1 MARKIQQD
9 YPNVDKAIYPN
20 PRDAFAIEEQGQTIE
35 FPEEQQSEDGPQ
47 VITEDDGGAT
57 IDYNPQ
63 ARAQEGDFESN
74 ISEFLEDDIL
84 DKISSDLRKNFE
96 DDKNSRADWEKTYTE
111 GLDLLG
117 FKYEERAKPFAGATG
132 VTHPLLAEAV
142 TQFQAQAYKELLPPG
157 GPVRAEILGDPSP
170 EVEQQAE
177 RIKSFMNY
185 QVTCVMQ
192 EFDPELD
199 QMLFHLPLAGSA
211 FKKIYYDGQ
220 LERAVSKF
228 IPAEDLVVPYLIS
241 DLESCMRIT
250 HIVKMKRNDL
260 RKNQVSGFY
269 RDIELQP
276 SKADISDT
284 KQKADA
290 IVGVEQ
296 VSFSEEEYN
305 VLEMHVDLDIPGF
318 EDKNETGDATGIML
332 PYIVTLDD
340 DSGKILSIYRNWRQ
354 GDGTR
359 KKKQYFTHY
368 KFLPGLGFY
377 GFGLIHMLGGLS
389 RTATAALRQLIDAGT
404 LSNLPAGFKARGLRI
419 KDDDEALNPGEWRDV
434 DAPGGNLR
442 ESLMPLPYKEPSAT
456 LFQLLGFVSEAGRRF
471 AGVADMMSGENA
483 GSQQQP
489 VGTTMAILERGMKV
503 MSAIHKRLHYAQKI
517 EFKLLAQVFSEYLP
531 AEYPYMVA
539 GGNQMVKQTDFDDRV
554 DVVPVSDPNIFSM
567 AQRVTL
573 AQTQLQLAQSNP
585 EMHDLHEA
593 YRRMYA
599 ALGVQNIEKVL
610 PPPPQPQPTDPAI
623 ENAGTLNAQK
633 PTAFPDQDHSA
644 HIRGHRAF
652 MSSVLVKQNPSVM
665 SMLQGHIVEHVGFMA
680 RAMVQEE
687 TKPQIEEIM
696 QQYGGQIPQE
706 VQEQLNLQTESAVAV
721 KIAEIT
727 EQMVAEEQ
735 EMFDE
740 MGDDPLV
747 QLKQQEID
755 IRKNEAELKAQQ
767 AGEKQGLEEKKMTQ
781 KDRLDRERMQS
792 QEDIAQL
799 KANVA
804 LDKAEG
810 DRDMD
815 RSEAMQDRLIKK
827 EAQRENAT
835 LKREQIN
842 KKPTAPQRGR

>member
-1 MARKIQQD
+1 MARKIEKD
-9 YPNVDKAIYPN
+9 YPNVDKALYAN
-20 PRDAFAIEEQGQTIE
+20 PRDAFEIEEVGQTIE
-35 FPEEQQSEDGPQ
+35 FPEEQQEGTGPQ
-47 VITEDDGGAT
+47 VINEEDGGAT
-57 IDYNPQ
+57 LDFNPQ
-63 ARAQEGDFESN
+63 MRAQEGSFEGN
-74 ISEFLEDDIL
+74 IAEWLEDGVL
-84 DKISSDLRKNFE
+84 DKISSDLRSNFE
-96 DDKNSRADWEKTYTE
+96 DDKNSRSDWEKAYTE

-117 FKYEERAKPFAGATG
+117 FKYEERAKPFTGATG

-142 TQFQAQAYKELLPPG
+142 TQFQAQSYKELLPPG
-157 GPVRAEILGDPSP
+157 GPVRTEILGDSTP

-177 RIKSFMNY
+177 RIKDFMNY
-185 QVTCVMQ
+185 QVTCIMQ

-211 FKKIYYDGQ
+211 FKKIYYDAQ

-228 IPAEDLVVPYLIS
+228 IPAEDLIVPYFVS

-250 HIVKMKRNDL
+250 HVVKMKRNDL

-269 RDIELQP
+269 RDVELQP
-276 SKADISDT
+276 SKVDISDSKD
-284 KQKADA
+284 KQDN
-290 IVGVEQ
+290 ILGVEQ
-296 VSFSEEEYN
+296 VSFSEEEFN
-305 VLEMHVDLDIPGF
+305 LLEMHVDLDIPGF
-318 EDKNETGDATGIML
+318 EDKDETNNPTGIML
-332 PYIVTLDD
+332 PYIVTIDE
-340 DSGKILSIYRNWRQ
+340 DSGKVLSIYRNWRQ
-354 GDGTR
+354 GDGSR

-456 LFQLLGFVSEAGRRF
+456 LFQLLGFVTDAGRRF
-471 AGVADMMSGENA
+471 AGVTDMMMGENA

-517 EFKLLAQVFSEYLP
+517 EFKLLAKVFSEYLP
-531 AEYPYMVA
+531 PEYPYMVA
-539 GGNQMVKQTDFDDRV
+539 NGNQMVKQTDFDDRV
-554 DVVPVSDPNIFSM
+554 DVIPVSDPNIFSM

-585 EMHDLHEA
+585 EMHNLHEA

-633 PTAFPDQDHSA
+633 PVAFPDQDHSA
-644 HIRGHRAF
+644 HIRAHRAF
-652 MSSVLVKQNPSVM
+652 MSSVLVKTNPAVM
-665 SMLQGHIVEHVGFMA
+665 SLLQAHITEHVGYMA

-687 TKPQIEEIM
+687 MQPEMDQLM
-696 QQYGGQIPQE
+696 QQYGGQLPQE
-706 VQEQLNLQTESAVAV
+706 VQAQIEMQMESAVAI
-721 KIAEIT
+721 KIAEII
-727 EQMVAEEQ
+727 EQMVSEEQ
-735 EMFDE
+735 EMFDQ

-755 IRKNEAELKAQQ
+755 IKKSEAELKAQQ
-767 AGEKQGLEEKKMTQ
+767 MGEKQALEEKKMSQ
-781 KDRLDRERMQS
+781 KEGLDREKMQS

-810 DRDMD
+810 DRNMD
-815 RSEAMQDRLIKK
+815 RSEAAQERLMKK
-827 EAQRENAT
+827 EMQRQNVAIKQAQM
-835 LKREQIN
+835 N
-842 KKPTAPQRGR
+842 KQDARRTKK

>member
-1 MARKIQQD
+1 MARKIEKD
-9 YPNVDKAIYPN
+9 YPNIDKSIYSN
-20 PRDAFAIEEQGQTIE
+20 PRDAFAIEEVGQTIE
-35 FPEEQQSEDGPQ
+35 FPEEEQEGTGPQ
-47 VITEDDGGAT
+47 VINEEDGGAT
-57 IDYNPQ
+57 LDFNPQ
-63 ARAQEGDFESN
+63 MRAQEGNFEGN
-74 ISEFLEDDIL
+74 IAEWLEDNIL
-84 DKISSDLRKNFE
+84 IKIASDLRTNFE
-96 DDKNSRADWEKTYTE
+96 DDKNSRSDWEKAYTE

-117 FKYEERAKPFAGATG
+117 FKYEERAKPFTGATG

-142 TQFQAQAYKELLPPG
+142 TQFQAQSYKELLPPG
-157 GPVRAEILGDPSP
+157 GPVRAEILGDATP
-170 EVEQQAE
+170 EIEQQAE
-177 RIKSFMNY
+177 RIKNFMNY
-185 QVTCVMQ
+185 QVTCIMQ

-211 FKKIYYDGQ
+211 FKKIYYDAQ
-220 LERAVSKF
+220 LERAVSRF
-228 IPAEDLVVPYLIS
+228 IPAEDLIVPYFVS

-250 HIVKMKRNDL
+250 HVVKMKKNDL

-276 SKADISDT
+276 SKADISDSKE
-284 KQKADA
+284 KQDS
-290 IVGVEQ
+290 ILGVEQ
-296 VSFSEEEYN
+296 VSFSEEEFN
-305 VLEMHVDLDIPGF
+305 LLEMHVDLDIPGF
-318 EDKNETGDATGIML
+318 EDKDEENNPTGIML
-332 PYIVTLDD
+332 PYIVTIDE
-340 DSGKILSIYRNWRQ
+340 DSGKVLSIYRNWRQ
-354 GDGTR
+354 GDGSR

-456 LFQLLGFVSEAGRRF
+456 LFQLLGFVTDAGRRF
-471 AGVADMMSGENA
+471 AGVTDMMMGENA

-517 EFKLLAQVFSEYLP
+517 EFKLLAKVFSEYLP
-531 AEYPYMVA
+531 PEYPYMVA
-539 GGNQMVKQTDFDDRV
+539 NGNQMVKQTDFDDRV
-554 DVVPVSDPNIFSM
+554 DVIPVSDPNIFSM

-585 EMHDLHEA
+585 EMHNLHEA

-633 PTAFPDQDHSA
+633 PVAFPDQDHSA
-644 HIRGHRAF
+644 HIRAHRAF
-652 MSSVLVKQNPSVM
+652 MSSVLVKTNPQVM
-665 SMLQGHIVEHVGFMA
+665 SLLQAHITEHVGFMA

-687 TKPQIEEIM
+687 MQPEMDKLM
-696 QQYGGQIPQE
+696 QQYGGQLPQE
-706 VQEQLNLQTESAVAV
+706 VQAQIEMQMESAVAI
-721 KIAEIT
+721 KIAEII

-735 EMFDE
+735 EMFDQ

-747 QLKQQEID
+747 KLKQQEID
-755 IRKNEAELKAQQ
+755 IKKNEAELKAQQ
-767 AGEKQGLEEKKMTQ
+767 MGEKQALEEKKMSQ
-781 KDRLDRERMQS
+781 KEGLDREKMQS

-810 DRDMD
+810 DRNMD
-815 RSEAMQDRLIKK
+815 RSEASQERLMKKEMQRQNVAIKK
-827 EAQRENAT
+827 AQM
-835 LKREQIN
+835 N
-842 KKPTAPQRGR
+842 KQDARRTQK

>member
-1 MARKIQQD
+1 MARKIEKD
-9 YPNVDKAIYPN
+9 YPNVDKSIYSN
-20 PRDAFAIEEQGQTIE
+20 PRDAFAIEEVGQTIE
-35 FPEEQQSEDGPQ
+35 FPEEEQEGIGPQ
-47 VITEDDGGAT
+47 VINEEDGGAT
-57 IDYNPQ
+57 LDFNPQ
-63 ARAQEGDFESN
+63 MRAQEGNFEGN
-74 ISEFLEDDIL
+74 IAEWLEDGVL
-84 DKISSDLRKNFE
+84 DKISSDLRSNFE
-96 DDKNSRADWEKTYTE
+96 DDKNSRSDWEKAYTE

-117 FKYEERAKPFAGATG
+117 FKYEERAKPFTGATG

-142 TQFQAQAYKELLPPG
+142 TQFQAQSYKELLPPG
-157 GPVRAEILGDPSP
+157 GPVRTEILGDSTP

-177 RIKSFMNY
+177 RIKDFMNY
-185 QVTCVMQ
+185 QVTCIMQ

-211 FKKIYYDGQ
+211 FKKIYYDAQ

-228 IPAEDLVVPYLIS
+228 IPAEDLIVPYFVS

-250 HIVKMKRNDL
+250 HVVKMKRNDL

-269 RDIELQP
+269 RDVELQP
-276 SKADISDT
+276 SKVDISDSKD
-284 KQKADA
+284 KQDN
-290 IVGVEQ
+290 ILGVEQ
-296 VSFSEEEYN
+296 VSFSEEEFN
-305 VLEMHVDLDIPGF
+305 LLEMHVDLDIPGF
-318 EDKNETGDATGIML
+318 EDKDETNNPTGIML
-332 PYIVTLDD
+332 PYIVTIDE
-340 DSGKILSIYRNWRQ
+340 DSGKVLSIYRNWRQ
-354 GDGTR
+354 GDGSR

-456 LFQLLGFVSEAGRRF
+456 LFQLLGFVTDAGRRF
-471 AGVADMMSGENA
+471 AGVTDMMMGENA

-517 EFKLLAQVFSEYLP
+517 EFKLLAKVFSEYLP
-531 AEYPYMVA
+531 PEYPYMVA
-539 GGNQMVKQTDFDDRV
+539 NGNQMVKQTDFDDRV
-554 DVVPVSDPNIFSM
+554 DVIPVSDPNIFSM

-585 EMHDLHEA
+585 EMHNLHEA

-633 PTAFPDQDHSA
+633 PVAFPDQDHSA
-644 HIRGHRAF
+644 HIRAHRAF
-652 MSSVLVKQNPSVM
+652 MSSMLVKTNPAVM
-665 SMLQGHIVEHVGFMA
+665 SLLQSHITEHVGFMA

-687 TKPQIEEIM
+687 MQPEMDKLM
-696 QQYGGQIPQE
+696 QQYGGQLPQE
-706 VQEQLNLQTESAVAV
+706 IQAQIEMQMESAVAI
-721 KIAEIT
+721 KIAEII

-735 EMFDE
+735 EMFDQ

-755 IRKNEAELKAQQ
+755 IKKNEAELKAQQ
-767 AGEKQGLEEKKMTQ
+767 MGEKQALEEKKMAQ
-781 KDRLDRERMQS
+781 KEGLDREKMQS

-810 DRDMD
+810 DRNMD
-815 RSEAMQDRLIKK
+815 RSEAAQERLMKK
-827 EAQRENAT
+827 EMQRQNVAIKQAQMNKQNARRT
-835 LKREQIN
+835 QK
-842 KKPTAPQRGR
+842 

>member
-1 MARKIQQD
+1 MARKIEKD
-9 YPNVDKAIYPN
+9 YPNVDKSIYSN
-20 PRDAFAIEEQGQTIE
+20 PRDAFAIEEVGQTIE
-35 FPEEQQSEDGPQ
+35 FPEEEQEGTGPQ
-47 VITEDDGGAT
+47 VINEEDGGAT
-57 IDYNPQ
+57 LDFNPQ
-63 ARAQEGDFESN
+63 MRAQEGNFEGN
-74 ISEFLEDDIL
+74 IAEWLEDNIL
-84 DKISSDLRKNFE
+84 IKIASDLRTNFE
-96 DDKNSRADWEKTYTE
+96 DDKNSRSDWEKAYTE

-117 FKYEERAKPFAGATG
+117 FKYEERAKPFTGATG

-142 TQFQAQAYKELLPPG
+142 TQFQAQSYKELLPPG
-157 GPVRAEILGDPSP
+157 GPVRAEILGDATP
-170 EVEQQAE
+170 EIEQQAE
-177 RIKSFMNY
+177 RIKNFMNY
-185 QVTCVMQ
+185 QVTCIMQ

-211 FKKIYYDGQ
+211 FKKIYYDAQ
-220 LERAVSKF
+220 LERAVSRF
-228 IPAEDLVVPYLIS
+228 IPAEDLIVPYFVS

-250 HIVKMKRNDL
+250 HVVKMKKNDL

-276 SKADISDT
+276 SKADISDSKE
-284 KQKADA
+284 KQDS
-290 IVGVEQ
+290 ILGVEQ
-296 VSFSEEEYN
+296 VSFSEEEFN
-305 VLEMHVDLDIPGF
+305 LLEMHVDLDIPGF
-318 EDKNETGDATGIML
+318 EDKDEENNPTGIML
-332 PYIVTLDD
+332 PYIVTIDE
-340 DSGKILSIYRNWRQ
+340 DSGKVLSIYRNWRQ
-354 GDGTR
+354 GDGSR

-456 LFQLLGFVSEAGRRF
+456 LFQLLGFVTDAGRRF
-471 AGVADMMSGENA
+471 AGVTDMMMGENA

-517 EFKLLAQVFSEYLP
+517 EFKLLAKVFSEYLP
-531 AEYPYMVA
+531 PEYPYMVA
-539 GGNQMVKQTDFDDRV
+539 NGNQMVKQTDFDDRV
-554 DVVPVSDPNIFSM
+554 DVIPVSDPNIFSM

-585 EMHDLHEA
+585 EMHNLHEA

-633 PTAFPDQDHSA
+633 PVAFPDQDHSA
-644 HIRGHRAF
+644 HIRAHRAF
-652 MSSVLVKQNPSVM
+652 MSSMLVKTNPAVM
-665 SMLQGHIVEHVGFMA
+665 SLLQSHITEHVGFMA

-687 TKPQIEEIM
+687 MQPEMDKLM
-696 QQYGGQIPQE
+696 QQYGGQLPQE
-706 VQEQLNLQTESAVAV
+706 VQAQIEMQMESAVAI
-721 KIAEIT
+721 KIAEII

-735 EMFDE
+735 EMFDQ

-755 IRKNEAELKAQQ
+755 IKKNEAELKAQQ
-767 AGEKQGLEEKKMTQ
+767 MGEKQALEEKKMSQ
-781 KDRLDRERMQS
+781 KEGLDREKMQS

-810 DRDMD
+810 DRNMD
-815 RSEAMQDRLIKK
+815 RSEASQERLMKKEMQRQNVAIKK
-827 EAQRENAT
+827 AQM
-835 LKREQIN
+835 N
-842 KKPTAPQRGR
+842 KQGTRRTQK

>member
-1 MARKIQQD
+1 MARKIEKD
-9 YPNVDKAIYPN
+9 YPNVDKSIYSN
-20 PRDAFAIEEQGQTIE
+20 PRDAFAIEEVGQTIE
-35 FPEEQQSEDGPQ
+35 FPEEEQEGTGPQ
-47 VITEDDGGAT
+47 VINEEDGGAT
-57 IDYNPQ
+57 LDFNPQ
-63 ARAQEGDFESN
+63 MRAQEGNFEGN
-74 ISEFLEDDIL
+74 IAEWLEDNIL
-84 DKISSDLRKNFE
+84 IKIASDLRTNFE
-96 DDKNSRADWEKTYTE
+96 DDKNSRSDWEKAYTE

-117 FKYEERAKPFAGATG
+117 FKYEERAKPFTGATG

-142 TQFQAQAYKELLPPG
+142 TQFQAQSYKELLPPG
-157 GPVRAEILGDPSP
+157 GPVRAEILGDATP
-170 EVEQQAE
+170 EIEQQAE
-177 RIKSFMNY
+177 RIKNFMNY
-185 QVTCVMQ
+185 QVTCIMQ

-211 FKKIYYDGQ
+211 FKKIYYDAQ
-220 LERAVSKF
+220 LERAVSRF
-228 IPAEDLVVPYLIS
+228 IPAEDLIVPYFVS

-250 HIVKMKRNDL
+250 HVVKMKKNDL

-276 SKADISDT
+276 SKADISDSKE
-284 KQKADA
+284 KQDS
-290 IVGVEQ
+290 ILGVEQ
-296 VSFSEEEYN
+296 VSFSEEEFN
-305 VLEMHVDLDIPGF
+305 LLEMHVDLDIPGF
-318 EDKNETGDATGIML
+318 EDKDEENNPTGIML
-332 PYIVTLDD
+332 PYIVTIDE
-340 DSGKILSIYRNWRQ
+340 DSGKVLSIYRNWRQ
-354 GDGTR
+354 GDGSR

-456 LFQLLGFVSEAGRRF
+456 LFQLLGFVTDAGRRF
-471 AGVADMMSGENA
+471 AGVTDMMMGENA

-517 EFKLLAQVFSEYLP
+517 EFKLLAKVFSEYLP
-531 AEYPYMVA
+531 PEYPYMVA
-539 GGNQMVKQTDFDDRV
+539 NGNQMVKQTDFDDRV
-554 DVVPVSDPNIFSM
+554 DVIPVSDPNIFSM

-585 EMHDLHEA
+585 EMHNLHEA

-633 PTAFPDQDHSA
+633 PVAFPDQDHSA
-644 HIRGHRAF
+644 HIRAHRAF
-652 MSSVLVKQNPSVM
+652 MSSMLVKTNPAVM
-665 SMLQGHIVEHVGFMA
+665 SLLQSHITEHVGFMA

-687 TKPQIEEIM
+687 MQPEMDQLM
-696 QQYGGQIPQE
+696 QQYGGQLPQE
-706 VQEQLNLQTESAVAV
+706 VQAQIEMQMESAVAI
-721 KIAEIT
+721 KIAEII

-735 EMFDE
+735 EMFDQ

-755 IRKNEAELKAQQ
+755 IKKNEAELKAQQ
-767 AGEKQGLEEKKMTQ
+767 MGEKQALEEKKMSQ
-781 KDRLDRERMQS
+781 KEGLDREKMQS

-810 DRDMD
+810 DRNMD
-815 RSEAMQDRLIKK
+815 RSEASQERLMKKEMQRQNVAIKK
-827 EAQRENAT
+827 AQM
-835 LKREQIN
+835 N
-842 KKPTAPQRGR
+842 KQDARRTQK

>member
-1 MARKIQQD
+1 M
-9 YPNVDKAIYPN
+9 
-20 PRDAFAIEEQGQTIE
+20 
-35 FPEEQQSEDGPQ
+35 
-47 VITEDDGGAT
+47 
-57 IDYNPQ
+57 
-63 ARAQEGDFESN
+63 RAQEGSFEGN
-74 ISEFLEDDIL
+74 IAEWLEDGVL
-84 DKISSDLRKNFE
+84 DKISSDLRSNFE
-96 DDKNSRADWEKTYTE
+96 DDKNSRSDWEKAYTE

-117 FKYEERAKPFAGATG
+117 FKYEERAKPFTGATG

-142 TQFQAQAYKELLPPG
+142 TQFQAQSYKELLPPG
-157 GPVRAEILGDPSP
+157 GPVRTEILGDSTP

-177 RIKSFMNY
+177 RIKDFMNY
-185 QVTCVMQ
+185 QVTCIMQ

-211 FKKIYYDGQ
+211 FKKIYYDAQ

-228 IPAEDLVVPYLIS
+228 IPAEDLIVPYFVS

-250 HIVKMKRNDL
+250 HVVKMKRNDL

-269 RDIELQP
+269 RDVELQP
-276 SKADISDT
+276 SKVDISDSKD
-284 KQKADA
+284 KQDN
-290 IVGVEQ
+290 ILGVEQ
-296 VSFSEEEYN
+296 VSFSEEEFN
-305 VLEMHVDLDIPGF
+305 LLEMHVDLDIPGF
-318 EDKNETGDATGIML
+318 EDKDETNNPTGIML
-332 PYIVTLDD
+332 PYIVTIDE
-340 DSGKILSIYRNWRQ
+340 DSGKVLSIYRNWRQ
-354 GDGTR
+354 GDGSR

-456 LFQLLGFVSEAGRRF
+456 LFQLLGFVTDAGRRF
-471 AGVADMMSGENA
+471 AGVTDMMMGENA

-517 EFKLLAQVFSEYLP
+517 EFKLLAKVFSEYLP
-531 AEYPYMVA
+531 PEYPYMVA
-539 GGNQMVKQTDFDDRV
+539 NGNQMVKQTDFDDRV
-554 DVVPVSDPNIFSM
+554 DVIPVSDPNIFSM

-585 EMHDLHEA
+585 EMHNLHEA

-633 PTAFPDQDHSA
+633 PVAFPDQDHSA
-644 HIRGHRAF
+644 HIRAHRAF
-652 MSSVLVKQNPSVM
+652 MSSVLVKTNPAVM
-665 SMLQGHIVEHVGFMA
+665 SLLQAHITEHVGYMA

-687 TKPQIEEIM
+687 MQPEMDQLM
-696 QQYGGQIPQE
+696 QQYGGQLPQE
-706 VQEQLNLQTESAVAV
+706 VQAQIEMQMESAVAI
-721 KIAEIT
+721 KIAEII
-727 EQMVAEEQ
+727 EQMVSEEQ
-735 EMFDE
+735 EMFDQ

-755 IRKNEAELKAQQ
+755 IKKNEAELKAQQ
-767 AGEKQGLEEKKMTQ
+767 MGEKQALEEKKMAQ
-781 KDRLDRERMQS
+781 KEGLDREKMQS

-810 DRDMD
+810 DRNMD
-815 RSEAMQDRLIKK
+815 RSEAAQERLMKKEMQRQNMAIKK
-827 EAQRENAT
+827 AQMNKQNAQRT
-835 LKREQIN
+835 RK
-842 KKPTAPQRGR
+842 

>member
-1 MARKIQQD
+1 MARKIEKD
-9 YPNVDKAIYPN
+9 YPNVDKSIYSN
-20 PRDAFAIEEQGQTIE
+20 PRDAFAIEEVGQTIE
-35 FPEEQQSEDGPQ
+35 FPEEEQEGTGPQ
-47 VITEDDGGAT
+47 VINEEDGGAT
-57 IDYNPQ
+57 LDFNPQ
-63 ARAQEGDFESN
+63 MRAQEGNFEGN
-74 ISEFLEDDIL
+74 IAEWLEDNIL
-84 DKISSDLRKNFE
+84 IKIASDLRTNFE
-96 DDKNSRADWEKTYTE
+96 DDKNSRSDWEKAYTE

-117 FKYEERAKPFAGATG
+117 FKYEERAKPFTGATG

-142 TQFQAQAYKELLPPG
+142 TQFQAQSYKELLPPG
-157 GPVRAEILGDPSP
+157 GPVRAEILGDATP
-170 EVEQQAE
+170 EIEQQAE
-177 RIKSFMNY
+177 RIKNFMNY
-185 QVTCVMQ
+185 QVTCIMQ

-211 FKKIYYDGQ
+211 FKKIYYDAQ
-220 LERAVSKF
+220 LERAVSRF
-228 IPAEDLVVPYLIS
+228 IPAEDLIVPYFVS

-250 HIVKMKRNDL
+250 HVVKMKKNDL

-276 SKADISDT
+276 SKADISDSKE
-284 KQKADA
+284 KQDS
-290 IVGVEQ
+290 ILGVEQ
-296 VSFSEEEYN
+296 VSFSEEEFN
-305 VLEMHVDLDIPGF
+305 LLEMHVDLDIPGF
-318 EDKNETGDATGIML
+318 EDKDEENNPTGIML
-332 PYIVTLDD
+332 PYIVTIDE
-340 DSGKILSIYRNWRQ
+340 DSGKVLSIYRNWRQ
-354 GDGTR
+354 GDGSR

-456 LFQLLGFVSEAGRRF
+456 LFQLLGFVTDAGRRF
-471 AGVADMMSGENA
+471 AGVTDMMMGENA

-517 EFKLLAQVFSEYLP
+517 EFKLLAKVFSEYLP
-531 AEYPYMVA
+531 PEYPYMVA
-539 GGNQMVKQTDFDDRV
+539 NGNQMVKQTDFDDRV
-554 DVVPVSDPNIFSM
+554 DVIPVSDPNIFSM

-585 EMHDLHEA
+585 EMHNLHEA

-633 PTAFPDQDHSA
+633 PVAFPDQDHSA
-644 HIRGHRAF
+644 HIRAHRAF
-652 MSSVLVKQNPSVM
+652 MSSVLVKTNPQVM
-665 SMLQGHIVEHVGFMA
+665 SLLQAHITEHVGFMA

-687 TKPQIEEIM
+687 MQPEMDKLM
-696 QQYGGQIPQE
+696 QQYGGQLPQE
-706 VQEQLNLQTESAVAV
+706 VQAQIEMQMESAVAI
-721 KIAEIT
+721 KIAEII

-735 EMFDE
+735 EMFDQ

-747 QLKQQEID
+747 KLKQQEID
-755 IRKNEAELKAQQ
+755 IKKNEAELKAQQ
-767 AGEKQGLEEKKMTQ
+767 MGEKQALEEKKMSQ
-781 KDRLDRERMQS
+781 KEGLDREKMQS

-810 DRDMD
+810 DRNMD
-815 RSEAMQDRLIKK
+815 RSEASQERLMKKEMQRQNVAIKK
-827 EAQRENAT
+827 AQM
-835 LKREQIN
+835 N
-842 KKPTAPQRGR
+842 KQDARRTQK